1 VRVKSSE
8 GRENSE
14 FIINKVIRLP
24 FSCLPFLHKRF
35 DKKNKV
41 YLKKQKNHIFNSLTL
56 VAK

>member
-24 FSCLPFLHKRF
+24 FSCLPFLLRF
-35 DKKNKV
+35 DEKNKV
-41 YLKKQKNHIFNSLTL
+41 YLKKQKNLIFNALTL
-56 VAK
+56 AAK